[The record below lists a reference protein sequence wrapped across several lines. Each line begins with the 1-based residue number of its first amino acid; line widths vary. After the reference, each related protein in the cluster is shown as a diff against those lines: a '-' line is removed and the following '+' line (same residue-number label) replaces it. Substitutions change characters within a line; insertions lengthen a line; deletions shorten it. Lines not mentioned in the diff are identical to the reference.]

1 MSNRQ
6 LIEKVPFEVEAR
18 VAIQLGRESISS
30 SLTAI
35 IELVKNAYDADAE
48 NVIVALRN
56 IGKDDAAMIIEDN
69 GSGMSDIDIKNSWL
83 RIGTDIKDKRVKSK
97 AKKRIMTGA
106 KGLGRLGID
115 RLCSQLILQ
124 TKTESIDYIYELDI
138 TWADYE
144 VSGQGLSKIKHGLYK
159 NTIPADSK
167 YLSEK
172 TKGTRLEL
180 IGLKDQWSLEAI
192 VELKQELSMLVSP
205 FGGVNDF
212 SIELNTE
219 YEEEGL
225 NGLVSSDQYLE
236 AAEWNVHAEI
246 DKKNMVSATM
256 SSNIYK
262 EKFQLDAVAWKEWIK
277 TRANTPH
284 CGSLAFK
291 FYYFPMRSAAEFRKI
306 DFERKRVSN
315 FLKNNRGLKIYR
327 DHFRTK
333 PYGNPDASGDWLNF
347 GYRRSQNPVPSSR
360 KGWSV
365 GPHQVVGA
373 VFISRE
379 KNPGLIDQTNR
390 EGLVEETP
398 FFDLKAFASKI
409 IEWFEAN
416 VVSFNQAKKP
426 VEDEAQK
433 IKEST
438 RKAKKK
444 IDKIKTSLSEIKS
457 AKSLFKRDNEIDLVI
472 SEISSVKEDLNKSEK
487 QTDELERHFEEEKN
501 TLANLASLGI
511 LTVCFGHE
519 AKGNCNRAYLN
530 AQDLLESFEKGT
542 FMITPDI
549 EEDFRRQIEIIMGS
563 TEYVNKFAGFALE
576 NVKRDKRRQTK
587 ISISAIARKVINTF
601 THTLEEKQG
610 IRLNTKGI
618 VDNLPKIKGFAI
630 DWESIF
636 VNLLTNSIWAFR
648 NFPAPLEG
656 KIIKLSIKEE
666 SKDTLVIHFADN
678 GKGLENG
685 TEKMIFFPNFSTRR
699 NEKGVVDGTG
709 MGLAIVH
716 TLIYD
721 HAGGTIDVHS
731 PGEIGGTE
739 FIIKIPV
746 KQRG

>member
-1 MSNRQ
+1 MSNRK
-6 LIEKVPFEVEAR
+6 LIEELPFEVEAR

-48 NVIVALRN
+48 NVTIFLRN

-83 RIGTDIKDKRVKSK
+83 RIGTDIKDKAVKSK
-97 AKKRIMTGA
+97 SKKRIMTGA

-115 RLCSQLILQ
+115 RLCSKLLLQ
-124 TKTESIDYIYELDI
+124 TKTKKTDHIYELDI

-144 VSGQGLSKIKHGLYK
+144 VSGRGLSKIKHGLYT
-159 NTIPADSK
+159 NAIPVDSK

-180 IGLKDQWSLEAI
+180 KGLKDQWSIEA
-192 VELKQELSMLVSP
+192 VKELKQELSMLVSP
-205 FGGVNDF
+205 FGRVNDF
-212 SIELNTE
+212 SIELDTE

-236 AAEWNVHAEI
+236 AAEWKVHAEI
-246 DKKNMVSATM
+246 DENNMVSATM
-256 SSNIYK
+256 DSNIYE
-262 EKFQLDAVAWKEWIK
+262 EKFQLDAVAWQEWIK
-277 TRANTPH
+277 SRADTPR
-284 CGSLAFK
+284 CGSLVFS
-291 FYYFPMRSAAEFRKI
+291 FYYIPMRKAEEFKKI
-306 DFERKRVSN
+306 DFEKKRVGD
-315 FLKNNRGLKIYR
+315 FLKSNRGIKIYR
-327 DHFRTK
+327 DQFRAK
-333 PYGNPDASGDWLNF
+333 PYGNPDSSGDWLNL
-347 GYRRSQNPVPSSR
+347 GYRRSQNPAASSR
-360 KGWSV
+360 KGWPV
-365 GPHQVVGA
+365 APQQVVGA
-373 VFISRE
+373 VFISRVQ
-379 KNPGLIDQTNR
+379 NAGLIDQTNR
-390 EGLVEETP
+390 EGLVEEVP
-398 FFDLKAFASKI
+398 FFDLKAFALKI

-426 VEDEAQK
+426 VADEAKK

-438 RKAKKK
+438 QKAKNK
-444 IDKIKTSLSEIKS
+444 IEKIKESLSQIKSGKSLSE
-457 AKSLFKRDNEIDLVI
+457 RDDAIDLVI
-472 SEISSVKEDLNKSEK
+472 SDISSVKDDLNESEK
-487 QTDELERHFEEEKN
+487 QADELERHFEEEKN

-530 AQDLLESFEKGT
+530 AQDLQESFEKGT
-542 FMITPDI
+542 FMIAPDI
-549 EEDFRRQIEIIMGS
+549 EEDFRKQIEIIMGS

-576 NVKRDKRRQTK
+576 NIKRDKRRQTK
-587 ISISAIARKVINTF
+587 ISISTIARKVINTF
-601 THTLEEKQG
+601 AHSLEEKQG
-610 IRLNTKGI
+610 IGLDTKGI
-618 VDNLPKIKGFAI
+618 VDNMPKIKGFTI

-648 NFPAPLEG
+648 NYSAPPEG

-666 SKDTLVIHFADN
+666 PSGTLLIHFSDN
-678 GKGLENG
+678 GKGLETG
-685 TEKMIFFPNFSTRR
+685 TEKMIFLPNFSTRR

-716 TLIYD
+716 TLICD

-739 FIIKIPV
+739 FIIKVPV
-746 KQRG
+746 K